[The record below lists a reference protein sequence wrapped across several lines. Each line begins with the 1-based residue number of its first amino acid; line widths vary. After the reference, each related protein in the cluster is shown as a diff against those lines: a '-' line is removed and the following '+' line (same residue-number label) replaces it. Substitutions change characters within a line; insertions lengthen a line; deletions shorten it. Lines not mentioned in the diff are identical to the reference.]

1 MTLLPFIQLKQR
13 GNHVPVDQG
22 ITSASEEDIVADIM
36 GQHDQFVSSMHSRLA
51 KLQVVRRYWE
61 RNDIKNSISSIE
73 KMADNAVSNFCL
85 FPFKSMYIKTPR
97 KHFPLLIISFG
108 TGNCGCTTYSKRET

>member
-1 MTLLPFIQLKQR
+1 
-13 GNHVPVDQG
+13 VPVDQG

-73 KMADNAVSNFCL
+73 KMADNAVIADVLLIVNERPEILTLDTCTSL
-85 FPFKSMYIKTPR
+85 L
-97 KHFPLLIISFG
+97 PLLTALLGS
-108 TGNCGCTTYSKRET
+108 NMDR